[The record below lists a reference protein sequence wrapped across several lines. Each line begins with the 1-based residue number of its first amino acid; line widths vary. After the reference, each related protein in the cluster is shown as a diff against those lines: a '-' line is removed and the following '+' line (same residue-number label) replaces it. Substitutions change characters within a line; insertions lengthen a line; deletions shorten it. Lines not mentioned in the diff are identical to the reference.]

1 MLQIKDFFDGRR
13 VGGGGRRRFGGRPIY
28 FHSIGLR
35 PCAFAFSHMQ
45 STGIWRLETGPRSG
59 GDGLDS
65 ETVVVRVAN
74 TLTTGLR
81 PGRDGLDTETVVV
94 HVANTL
100 TTGLRP
106 GRDGLDTETVV
117 VRAAVDL
124 TDPAAALRLGVDT
137 DRWRGAVGGLDRP
150 GGCAQ
155 PRRGHKPM
163 EGGSRR
169 A

>member
-1 MLQIKDFFDGRR
+1 VLQIKDFFDGRR

-65 ETVVVRVAN
+65 ETVVVR
-74 TLTTGLR
+74 
-81 PGRDGLDTETVVV
+81 
-94 HVANTL
+94 
-100 TTGLRP
+100 
-106 GRDGLDTETVV
+106 
-117 VRAAVDL
+117 AAVDL

-137 DRWRGAVGGLDRP
+137 DRWRGAVGGLDQP

-155 PRRGHKPM
+155 PRRERGPSAEK
-163 EGGSRR
+163 
-169 A
+169 AC

>member
-1 MLQIKDFFDGRR
+1 M
-13 VGGGGRRRFGGRPIY
+13 
-28 FHSIGLR
+28 H
-35 PCAFAFSHMQ
+35 
-45 STGIWRLETGPRSG
+45 
-59 GDGLDS
+59 
-65 ETVVVRVAN
+65 VAN

-81 PGRDGLDTETVVV
+81 PGREGLDTETVVV

-137 DRWRGAVGGLDRP
+137 DRWRGAVGGLDQP

-155 PRRGHKPM
+155 PRRERGPSAEK
-163 EGGSRR
+163 
-169 A
+169 AC

>member
-1 MLQIKDFFDGRR
+1 VLQIKDFFDGRR

-94 HVANTL
+94 
-100 TTGLRP
+100 
-106 GRDGLDTETVV
+106 
-117 VRAAVDL
+117 RAAVDL

-137 DRWRGAVGGLDRP
+137 DRWRGAVGGLDQP

-155 PRRGHKPM
+155 PRRERGPSEGGAAVDLTDPAAALSLGVNTDQVK
-163 EGGSRR
+163 GGSRR

>member
-1 MLQIKDFFDGRR
+1 VLQIKDFFDGRR

-45 STGIWRLETGPRSG
+45 STGIWRLEAGPRSG
-59 GDGLDS
+59 GDGLDT

-94 HVANTL
+94 RA
-100 TTGLRP
+100 RA
-106 GRDGLDTETVV
+106 GR
-117 VRAAVDL
+117 
-124 TDPAAALRLGVDT
+124 
-137 DRWRGAVGGLDRP
+137 GGLDRP
-150 GGCAQ
+150 SRGAQ